1 MRKGSKDALNAISQL
16 AVQWYRAHKRDLPWR
31 RTRNPYHIWISECML
46 QQTQVA
52 TVIPYFEKFLN
63 RFPNVEALASA
74 DLDTVYQYWAGLGY
88 YRRARQLHA
97 AAQQVVASNATPFP
111 QSVADIL
118 MLPGIGKYT
127 AHAIGS
133 FAFDAPCGIVEA
145 NTQRLYARLIACNA
159 PIANSATQKILWD
172 FATSLVQAWALP
184 SGELNQALMELGSQI
199 CKPKDPACNR
209 CPLKSYCRAYQLK
222 QTENIP
228 APKEKKII
236 TPLKETALLIQDSQQ
251 RWLLRRCKPKERWA
265 GLWDFP
271 RYDTTACNDERQA
284 IDHALTSFHTRY
296 GIELT
301 SVSPAAQLQHSVT
314 RYKITLNSYQASLP
328 DQLTAVQSKKMYQA
342 PVIEHDESRVSENP
356 SMTSRTQKKSP
367 KEPIAI
373 PETKSLESPDELAW
387 HTLAELRKVALSSS
401 GRKLCK
407 WLESTGT

>member
-1 MRKGSKDALNAISQL
+1 MRKGSKDALKEISQQ

-46 QQTQVA
+46 QQTQVV
-52 TVIPYFEKFLN
+52 TVIPYFEKFLK

-111 QSVADIL
+111 QSVEKIL
-118 MLPGIGKYT
+118 LLPGVGKYT

-145 NTQRLYARLIACNA
+145 NTQRLYARLIACST
-159 PIANSATQKILWD
+159 PLANSATQKILWD
-172 FATSLVQAWALP
+172 YATSLVHAWALP
-184 SGELNQALMELGSQI
+184 SGELNQALMELGSQV

-209 CPLKSYCRAYQLK
+209 CPLTSHCLAYKLK
-222 QTENIP
+222 QTDSIP

-236 TPLKETALLIQDSQQ
+236 TPLKETALLIQDCQQ

-271 RYDTTACNDERQA
+271 RYDTTECNDERQS
-284 IDHALTSFHTRY
+284 IEHALTSFHTLY
-296 GIELT
+296 GIEL
-301 SVSPAAQLQHSVT
+301 VRIRPATQLQHTVT

-328 DQLTAVQSKKMYQA
+328 DKVTEPKNSKG
-342 PVIEHDESRVSENP
+342 
-356 SMTSRTQKKSP
+356 T
-367 KEPIAI
+367 
-373 PETKSLESPDELAW
+373 DELAW

-407 WLESTGT
+407 WLESTST

>member
-1 MRKGSKDALNAISQL
+1 MRKGSKDTLNAISQQ
-16 AVQWYRAHKRDLPWR
+16 AVHWYREHKRDLPWR

-46 QQTQVA
+46 QQTQVT
-52 TVIPYFEKFLN
+52 TVIPYFEKFLK

-111 QSVADIL
+111 QNVADIL

-145 NTQRLYARLIACNA
+145 NTQRLYARLIACDA
-159 PIANSATQKILWD
+159 PISNSATQKILWD
-172 FATSLVQAWALP
+172 YATSLVNAWALP

-209 CPLKSYCRAYQLK
+209 CPLKSHCRAYQLK
-222 QTENIP
+222 QTERIP

-236 TPLKETALLIQDSQQ
+236 TPLNEIALLLVDNQH
-251 RWLLRRCKPKERWA
+251 RWLLRRCKPDERWA

-271 RYDTTACNDERQA
+271 RYDTTPFDDEQQA
-284 IDHALTSFHTRY
+284 VKHALTSFRNRY
-296 GIELT
+296 GIQLT
-301 SVSPAAQLQHSVT
+301 VLGPGAQVQHSVT
-314 RYKITLNSYQASLP
+314 RYKITLKSYQTALP
-328 DQLTAVQSKKMYQA
+328 DKLTAAQRRDLYPTPLMVCNEPKPSVVPSKTTK
-342 PVIEHDESRVSENP
+342 
-356 SMTSRTQKKSP
+356 
-367 KEPIAI
+367 
-373 PETKSLESPDELAW
+373 TKSKLQTDTLSEQPKGDEGDELAW
-387 HTLAELRKVALSSS
+387 YTLAELRKVALSSS

-407 WLESTGT
+407 WLESSSV